1 MIENFKIILKILTSL
16 NKSLDEEY
24 FDSDLISA
32 STLGITEMRRNNL
45 LEMLYDAG
53 YIKGLTIKYYVD
65 GDFVVTNLD
74 KTKITLKGLEYLET
88 NTIFKRIQKAAKGI
102 NEMIPG
108 A

>member
-1 MIENFKIILKILTSL
+1 MIENFKIILKILTYL

-24 FDSDLISA
+24 FDSELISA
-32 STLGITEMRRNNL
+32 NTLGITEIRRNNL

-53 YIKGLTIKYYVD
+53 YIKGLSIKYYVD
-65 GDFVVTNLD
+65 WGFVVTNLD

-102 NEMIPG
+102 NEMIPWI
-108 A
+108 